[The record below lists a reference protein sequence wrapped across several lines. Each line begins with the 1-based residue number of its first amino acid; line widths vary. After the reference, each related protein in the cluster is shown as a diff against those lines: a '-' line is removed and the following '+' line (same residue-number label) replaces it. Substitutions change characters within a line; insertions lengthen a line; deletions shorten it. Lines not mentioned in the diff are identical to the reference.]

1 VIPPTVVGDI
11 CAVKVTDVL
20 GGCTTWRLAF
30 RDSFARTGVRVAA
43 HYLLLLV
50 QLWHGRLSAA
60 VHLLSQPPHF
70 SNPPVA
76 PEAPKR
82 G

>member
-1 VIPPTVVGDI
+1 MAACLQRQLCPHR
-11 CAVKVTDVL
+11 CA
-20 GGCTTWRLAF
+20 G
-30 RDSFARTGVRVAA
+30 AA